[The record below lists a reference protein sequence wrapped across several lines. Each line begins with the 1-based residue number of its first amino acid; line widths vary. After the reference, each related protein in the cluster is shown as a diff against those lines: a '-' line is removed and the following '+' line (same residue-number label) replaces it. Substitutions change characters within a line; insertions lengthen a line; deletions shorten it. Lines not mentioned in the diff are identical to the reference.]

1 MQEYILIQGLYICRI
16 FIAGICGI
24 LIGWERQNRMK
35 VAGTKTHF
43 IIAVTAAM
51 MMIVSKYGFY
61 DALSGTGTSV
71 DVSRVA
77 SGILAGL
84 GIMGGGLVITGK
96 QGVTS
101 GITTA
106 AGIWATVGIGMAFGA
121 GMYVIGISVTILL
134 LLGQFLM
141 HKYKRFARHSWR
153 GQIEIRLNK
162 NQQEVEKITSRLEQE
177 GIDILHIK
185 CESREQDND
194 KLKIIFAVSARKERE
209 DIVGII
215 EGIPNLCSYEI

>member
-1 MQEYILIQGLYICRI
+1 MQEYICVQGLYVCRI
-16 FIAGICGI
+16 IAAGICGI

-51 MMIVSKYGFY
+51 MMIISKYGFY
-61 DALSGTGTSV
+61 DALVEVNTSV

-96 QGVTS
+96 QGITS

-121 GMYVIGISVTILL
+121 GMYVIGICVTFLL
-134 LLGQFLM
+134 LFGQFIM
-141 HKYKRFARHSWR
+141 HRCRRFAKHSWR
-153 GQIEIRLNK
+153 GQIEIELHQK
-162 NQQEVEKITSRLEQE
+162 QQEIEMITSDLEYQGVE
-177 GIDILHIK
+177 VLRIK
-185 CESREQDND
+185 CESKEQNRDR
-194 KLKIIFAVSARKERE
+194 LKIIFAVSAQKERE
-209 DIVGII
+209 EIVNII
-215 EGIPNLCSYEI
+215 ETLPNVCSYEI

>member
-141 HKYKRFARHSWR
+141 HK
-153 GQIEIRLNK
+153 
-162 NQQEVEKITSRLEQE
+162 
-177 GIDILHIK
+177 
-185 CESREQDND
+185 
-194 KLKIIFAVSARKERE
+194 
-209 DIVGII
+209 
-215 EGIPNLCSYEI
+215 